1 MGVNS
6 VQQFTEIDKGK
17 ESEKDGREVGQ
28 HVEWEIG
35 LTCMVVEKDNAH
47 QQGDEKHDGILFPVA
62 LLEDLMPPAQE
73 PHVKEHKGFGNSYYD
88 EMSGERVV
96 FADNID
102 THSHQAQSSHQPVPI
117 FEPQAQIQ

>member
-1 MGVNS
+1 MGVYS
-6 VQQFTEIDKGK
+6 IQQFTEIDKGK
-17 ESEKDGREVGQ
+17 QSEEDGREVGN
-28 HVEWEIG
+28 HVHGEVT
-35 LTCMVVEKDNAH
+35 LNACMIVEENDTDNESKD
-47 QQGDEKHDGILFPVA
+47 KPDGIFFPVA

-102 THSHQAQSSHQPVPI
+102 THSHQAQTSHQPVPI
-117 FEPQAQIQ
+117 FEPQA